1 MAEDS
6 VTAIFKRASDSERH
20 FKDILENESVM
31 KNLKQEL
38 RVDFSRALNK
48 MLFDHYVYFL

>member
-1 MAEDS
+1 M
-6 VTAIFKRASDSERH
+6 TAIFKRASDSERH

-48 MLFDHYVYFL
+48 MLFDHYVYFF